1 MPRIDVSDT
10 PASKNKVLLFMNTL
24 SEIKGGTPPFKD
36 TTALCI
42 SAFMVGVVSAIM
54 AGKGSL
60 D

>member
-1 MPRIDVSDT
+1 
-10 PASKNKVLLFMNTL
+10 MNTL
-24 SEIKGGTPPFKD
+24 FEIKGGTPPFKD